1 MKSSKALL
9 AVALSL
15 CASSALSQSV
25 VSATAD
31 QIARDFSD
39 NALKANKKYANKP
52 LHISGTVDGI
62 RESGSD
68 YIVGL
73 DAEGTLLGISVEVL
87 DSALDAVADLNK
99 GDYVTMYC
107 MNLEDSLGFRC
118 EGGYVVK

>member
-1 MKSSKALL
+1 MKISKALL

-25 VSATAD
+25 VSVTAD
-31 QIARDFSD
+31 QIASDFSD

-52 LHISGTVDGI
+52 LHISGTVDSI
-62 RESGSD
+62 RESGSGYSVD
-68 YIVGL
+68 L
-73 DAEGTLLGISVEVL
+73 DAKGTMLGISVRVL
-87 DSALDAVADLNK
+87 GSALDAVADLNK

-107 MNLEDSLGFRC
+107 MRLVDSYGFKC

>member
-1 MKSSKALL
+1 MKISKALL

-25 VSATAD
+25 VSVTAD
-31 QIARDFSD
+31 QIASDFSD

-62 RESGSD
+62 LESGSG
-68 YIVGL
+68 YSVEL
-73 DAEGTLLGISVEVL
+73 DAKGTMLGISVKVL
-87 DSALDAVADLNK
+87 GSALDAVADLNK

-107 MNLEDSLGFRC
+107 MNLVDSMVFRC